1 MPSAGSGTYNRMDR
15 YISLRYKGLGV
26 AKINQES
33 IRPSTTVGHVHLV
46 KGTVYA
52 DREYEV
58 DTQKWTCTCTVSRT
72 GYPSGEPCKHQHAVA
87 NKQPQIYFLIL
98 MLMGATCTL

>member
-1 MPSAGSGTYNRMDR
+1 MDR
-15 YISLRYKGLGV
+15 YILLRYKGLGV

-33 IRPSTTVGHVHLV
+33 IRPSTTVGHVYLV

-58 DTQKWTCTCTVSRT
+58 DTQKWTCTCTA
-72 GYPSGEPCKHQHAVA
+72 GYILVVNHA
-87 NKQPQIYFLIL
+87 NINMQ
-98 MLMGATCTL
+98 